1 MKTKNTPINI
11 LFSVLCI
18 SLLSALYGCGATSLT
33 SSWQSPGFHR
43 NQMNDVLVVAMTED
57 MTNRILFERGFVS
70 ELSKKGI
77 RSTASF
83 DVLGGD
89 MPTKESV
96 KAYIANSNVHYVIMA
111 RYDGEEVTE
120 SYVPGSVIFYYSGFW
135 GGGSSGEVISRA
147 AFVDSTGD
155 AVMTTEIYEVPA
167 GKPLWDGRSKSFDL
181 DSVSSDASDLAK
193 TIIDSIT
200 E

>member
-1 MKTKNTPINI
+1 MKTSSSIKFF
-11 LFSVLCI
+11 LQFFLCG
-18 SLLSALYGCGATSLT
+18 LLLTTLSSCGVTALT
-33 SSWQSPGFHR
+33 SSWQEPGFHR
-43 NQMNDVLVVAMTED
+43 NQMDDVLVVAMTED

-70 ELSKKGI
+70 ELSAKGI
-77 RSTASF
+77 RATASF
-83 DVLGGD
+83 DVIGGD

-96 KAYIANSNVHYVIMA
+96 NAYVAKSNVHYVVMT
-111 RYDGEEVTE
+111 RYDGAEITE

-135 GGGSSGEVISRA
+135 GGAGSGEVVSRS

-155 AVMTTEIYEVPA
+155 AVMTTEIYAVPS
-167 GKPLWDGRSKSFDL
+167 GKPLWVGRSKSFDL

-193 TIIDSIT
+193 TIIGSIS

>member
-1 MKTKNTPINI
+1 MYITNI
-11 LFSVLCI
+11 FR
-18 SLLSALYGCGATSLT
+18 SLLCFLFLATVSGCGVTSLT
-33 SSWQSPGFHR
+33 STWQEPSFHR

-57 MTNRILFERGFVS
+57 LTNRILFERGFVG
-70 ELSKKGI
+70 ELSAKGI
-77 RSTASF
+77 RATASF
-83 DVLGGD
+83 DVIGSD

-96 KAYIANSNVHYVIMA
+96 KAYLAKSNIQYAIMT
-111 RYDGEEVTE
+111 RYDGTETTE

-135 GGGSSGEVISRA
+135 GGDVSGNVVSRS

-155 AVMTTEIYEVPA
+155 AVLTTEIYAVPS
-167 GKPLWDGRSKSFDL
+167 GKPLWVGRSKSFDL

-193 TIIDSIT
+193 SIIGNIS

>member
-1 MKTKNTPINI
+1 MIANKKSINT
-11 LFSVLCI
+11 LFLLLCF
-18 SLLSALYGCGATSLT
+18 SMLTAMHGCGATSLT
-33 SSWQSPGFHR
+33 NSWQSPDFHR
-43 NQMNDVLVVAMTED
+43 KQINDVLVVAMTED

-77 RSTASF
+77 RATASF

-96 KAYIANSNVHYVIMA
+96 KTYIANSNVHYVIMT
-111 RYDGEEVTE
+111 RYDGTETTE

-135 GGGSSGEVISRA
+135 GGAESGEVVSRA

-167 GKPLWDGRSKSFDL
+167 GKPLWVGRSKSFDL

-193 TIIDSIT
+193 TIIESIT

>member
-1 MKTKNTPINI
+1 MKITKKIRL
-11 LFSVLCI
+11 LFCSF
-18 SLLSALYGCGATSLT
+18 LLVTVSGCGVTSLT
-33 SSWQSPGFHR
+33 STWQEPSFHR

-70 ELSKKGI
+70 ELSSKGI
-77 RSTASF
+77 RATASF
-83 DVLGGD
+83 DVIGSD

-96 KAYIANSNVHYVIMA
+96 NAYLKKSNIHYAIMT
-111 RYDGEEVTE
+111 RYDGTETTE

-135 GGGSSGEVISRA
+135 GGYDSGEVVSRA

-155 AVMTTEIYEVPA
+155 AVMTTEIYAVPS
-167 GKPLWDGRSKSFDL
+167 GKPLWVGRSKSFDL

-193 TIIDSIT
+193 SIIGSISD
-200 E
+200 